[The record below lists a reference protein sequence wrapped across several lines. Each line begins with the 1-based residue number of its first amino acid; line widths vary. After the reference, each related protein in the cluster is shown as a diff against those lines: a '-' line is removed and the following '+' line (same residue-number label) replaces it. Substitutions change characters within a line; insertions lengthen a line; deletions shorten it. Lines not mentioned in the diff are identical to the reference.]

1 MINSFANDLIRLFF
15 ASDFKVYISSFD
27 SFQVKAKVKAE
38 EIFYPNVDELF
49 DLFKLVEGKNLQI
62 SFGGFGSSVRF
73 STNKDDYS
81 EKMSELKQEVQAL
94 DDDELVEFEL
104 EVLDLRSES
113 SVDIFDKTA
122 FFLYLSTLK
131 AQALLEEFSKFNF
144 NEKIEFR
151 FWEDM
156 SSFNSDSIYFFS
168 TYPRSEHYPASHS
181 VNKQK
186 RERFIADRA
195 KVSHFVNAKNNFLI
209 PDDFKIISGD
219 AYDGISDILN
229 GILGWLC
236 LIFISDFSSVHDDDL
251 EIQIK
256 GYKKVLD
263 TLSFIEMK
271 ESKHDEIYNV
281 FSWAY
286 SDGSFV
292 DKIGVARNVISIH
305 LVQGRLLNMEGG
317 VLDSILSGYDLYLKE
332 NVKQYIEIK
341 NKINE
346 FLYGQ
351 SDKALDLTKSVFS
364 TVKAGIWTFMTFF
377 VTVFLLRAISGKSLG
392 GTISYEVLVVAFLLV
407 IISSIYFGVS
417 IFEIN
422 VDKKRLLE
430 RYAEVRNRYKDL
442 LNESDLNKIINV
454 DLVSKKESTYIDR
467 KRNLYCFV
475 WFLICAFTLI
485 TVCWL
490 YKSTNEAVAPLPAN
504 TNIESEEI
512 ILNLNNAHINFG
524 LEKDN
529 SFLTPPKS

>member
-122 FFLYLSTLK
+122 FFLYLSTLN
-131 AQALLEEFSKFNF
+131 AQTLLEEFSKFSF
-144 NEKIEFR
+144 DGKIEFR

-156 SSFNSDSIYFFS
+156 KSFNSESIFFIS
-168 TYPRSEHYPASHS
+168 TYSNNEKNLDFSFI
-181 VNKQK
+181 KEKK
-186 RERFIADRA
+186 RKKVILDRA
-195 KVSHFVNAKNNFLI
+195 KISHFVNAKDNFLI
-209 PDDFKIISGD
+209 PDDFKIINGD
-219 AYDGISDILN
+219 AHNEIAGILN
-229 GILGWLC
+229 GILGVLC
-236 LIFISDFSSVHDDDL
+236 LTFISDFSSIHDDDL

-263 TLSFIEMK
+263 KLSFSEMK
-271 ESKHDEIYNV
+271 VANHDEIYNV
-281 FSWAY
+281 YSWAY
-286 SDGSFV
+286 SEGSFV
-292 DKIGVARNVISIH
+292 DKIGVARNVMSIH
-305 LVQGRLLNMEGG
+305 LVDGRLLNIENGL
-317 VLDSILSGYDLYLKE
+317 LDSILSGYDLYLKE

-341 NKINE
+341 NKIND

-392 GTISYEVLVVAFLLV
+392 GAISYEVLLVAVLLV
-407 IISSIYFGVS
+407 IISSIYFCVS

-430 RYAEVRNRYKDL
+430 RYDEVRNRYKDL

-454 DLVSKKESTYIDR
+454 NSISQKESTYIDK
-467 KRNLYCFV
+467 KRNLYCLV
-475 WFLICAFTLI
+475 WFLICFFTLA
-485 TVCWL
+485 TVFWL
-490 YKSTNEAVAPLPAN
+490 YKQTNDVAPLPAN

-512 ILNLNNAHINFG
+512 ILNLESAHINFSSD
-524 LEKDN
+524 KDG
-529 SFLTPPKS
+529 SFLTPANR